1 MLQRHGFV
9 IDKLTNSIEQRKTG
23 KSFDT
28 DVLQVTPEEIKTILK
43 KNGWLFNWKTEYKLE
58 GHQVYKLALFLL

>member
-1 MLQRHGFV
+1 MRQRHGFV

-28 DVLQVTPEEIKTILK
+28 DVLL
-43 KNGWLFNWKTEYKLE
+43 
-58 GHQVYKLALFLL
+58 

>member
-43 KNGWLFNWKTEYKLE
+43 KNGYLIGKLN
-58 GHQVYKLALFLL
+58 AN